1 MELIYLDANSTT
13 PLDPRVFEA
22 MKPYFLEK
30 FGNPSAKTHSFGW
43 DADLGV
49 ETARKNLA
57 SLVSAIPKEIF
68 FTSGATESNNIAL
81 RGVADYHKGEKIHI
95 ISTLTEHKS
104 TIETL
109 KFLSQ
114 NGVEIT
120 FLKPDKY
127 GRISK
132 ENLESA
138 IKPHTK
144 LLSVI
149 WANNEIGTLNPI
161 AEIGSICEAS
171 NILFHVDACQ
181 GLGYLP
187 IDVQKNK
194 IHLLSMSSHKMY
206 GPKGIGAL
214 FIRQT
219 PQRVKLSPILFGA
232 GHEKGIRPGTLNV
245 PAIVG
250 FGEAALIA
258 KKEMKQ
264 YSVFI
269 QDLRDQM
276 LLDFLKL
283 PFVELNGHPVQRL
296 PNNLNLTFKEIP
308 NTELLKKL
316 PQLALS
322 TGSACSA
329 GSVEPSHVL
338 SAIGLSEESAGWSL
352 RIGLHKFISARET
365 AEATEKI
372 KSAALQLHERR
383 LY

>member
-13 PLDPRVFEA
+13 PLDPHVFDI

-30 FGNPSAKTHSFGW
+30 YGNPSSTTHSFGW

-49 ETARKNLA
+49 ETARKHIAALI
-57 SLVSAIPKEIF
+57 SAVPKEIF
-68 FTSGATESNNIAL
+68 FTSGATESNNMAL
-81 RGVADYHKGEKIHI
+81 RGIADFHKGEKIHI

-104 TIETL
+104 TLETL
-109 KFLSQ
+109 KHLAQ
-114 NGVEIT
+114 AGVEIT
-120 FLKPDKY
+120 LLKPDNY
-127 GRISK
+127 GRIST
-132 ENLESA
+132 ENVESA

-144 LLSVI
+144 LVSVI
-149 WANNEIGTLNPI
+149 WANNEIGTLNPL
-161 AEIGSICEAS
+161 AELGRICEAS

-187 IDVQKNK
+187 LDVQKCK

-214 FIRQT
+214 FIRQI
-219 PQRVKLSPILFGA
+219 PQRVKLSPIMFGA

-250 FGEAALIA
+250 FGEAAFLA
-258 KKEMKQ
+258 KKEMKNYTPQ
-264 YSVFI
+264 L

-276 LLDFLKL
+276 LLEFLKL
-283 PFVELNGHPVQRL
+283 PFIQLNGHPVQRL
-296 PNNLNLTFKEIP
+296 PNNLNLTFKEVP

-322 TGSACSA
+322 TGSACSSGTA
-329 GSVEPSHVL
+329 EPSHVL
-338 SAIGLSEESAGWSL
+338 SAIGLSEESIGCTL
-352 RIGLHKFISARET
+352 RIGLHKFI
-365 AEATEKI
+365 TEEHVLKIITQI
-372 KSAALQLHERR
+372 KSASLQLHERR
-383 LY
+383 HY